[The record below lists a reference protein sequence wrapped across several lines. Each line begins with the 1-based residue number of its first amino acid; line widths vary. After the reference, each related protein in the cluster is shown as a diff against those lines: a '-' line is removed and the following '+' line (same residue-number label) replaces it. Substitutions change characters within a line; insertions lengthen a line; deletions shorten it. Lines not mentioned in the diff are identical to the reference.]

1 MKRKQKRL
9 KLVSFIT
16 QGVYS
21 FLCVLNIIIGI
32 LYFYNFD
39 TAFGKKCSDVVLALS
54 SVLFLELIPFVLI
67 SLICYLFARPDK
79 QAEKKERVVRIA
91 WMIASPCLYFVC
103 FFISI
108 VVAIM
113 LTGGV

>member
-39 TAFGKKCSDVVLALS
+39 TAFGKTCSDVVLALS

-67 SLICYLFARPDK
+67 SVISYLFARPDK
-79 QAEKKERVVRIA
+79 KAEKKERVAWIT
-91 WMIASPCLYFVC
+91 WMIASPCLYFIC